1 MFMVKSFLILA
12 SSLFVFVCPCIAVT
26 CGRLE
31 KVSAGEDH
39 SLALA
44 DNQTLWACG
53 GKYNNYYQLG
63 LGEGE
68 DAHDVNMLTQVL
80 GENSNGHLQNI
91 IAFDAGWYH
100 SLAANSDGVCFSW
113 GTDNFPLF

>member
-1 MFMVKSFLILA
+1 MFSRKSFLILVLSIFSINDSGMA
-12 SSLFVFVCPCIAVT
+12 IT

-63 LGEGE
+63 LGG
-68 DAHDVNMLTQVL
+68 DV
-80 GENSNGHLQNI
+80 
-91 IAFDAGWYH
+91 
-100 SLAANSDGVCFSW
+100 
-113 GTDNFPLF
+113 